1 MAGFRRVQPGEVV
14 MIRILF
20 SQSQIKQTSEVPGQ
34 PLPVLSST
42 LSATLVLRT
51 IDLLLQTLDPNLI
64 FPTVLSF

>member
-1 MAGFRRVQPGEVV
+1 

>member
-1 MAGFRRVQPGEVV
+1 

-20 SQSQIKQTSEVPGQ
+20 SQSQIKQTSEVPGL